1 MPKVVMKN
9 GKSRTFAYTKAGM
22 NAAKEYAKQY
32 GGRVE
37 NVSMKTT
44 MKRKK
49 KTYAA

>member
-22 NAAKEYAKQY
+22 SAAKEYAKQY

-44 MKRKK
+44 MRKK
-49 KTYAA
+49 KSNA

>member
-44 MKRKK
+44 MRKK
-49 KTYAA
+49 KSNA

>member
-1 MPKVVMKN
+1 MPKVVMKD
-9 GKSRTFAYTKAGM
+9 GKSRTFAYTKKGM
-22 NAAKEYAKQY
+22 AAAKEYARQY

-44 MKRKK
+44 MRKK

>member
-9 GKSRTFAYTKAGM
+9 GKTLTFAYTKAGM

>member
-9 GKSRTFAYTKAGM
+9 GKTRTFAYTKAGM
-22 NAAKEYAKQY
+22 AAAQEYARQY
-32 GGRVE
+32 DGRVE
-37 NVSMKTT
+37 SVSMKTT

>member
-9 GKSRTFAYTKAGM
+9 GKTRTFAYTKAGM
-22 NAAKEYAKQY
+22 NAAKGYARQY
-32 GGRVE
+32 DGRVE

>member
-9 GKSRTFAYTKAGM
+9 GKTRTFAYTKAGM
-22 NAAKEYAKQY
+22 AAAKEYAKQY
-32 GGRVE
+32 DGRVE